1 MTYRRNHPNPFLL
14 FLVILCVIGVFL
26 LILLYTWEPPRP
38 AQTIRQEL
46 AREII
51 LGQDLPP
58 DDDQR

>member
-1 MTYRRNHPNPFLL
+1 MSSDRAVRRFGTRTGNRTHGIF
-14 FLVILCVIGVFL
+14 